1 MSKIIRIILNTMM
14 IATSIVMLSSGMTVL
29 ADDSGTLNGDVT
41 WSYSDS
47 NQTLTISG
55 HGTIPGDTNNN
66 YYSNEWSSFYS
77 DIKKSCN

>member
-1 MSKIIRIILNTMM
+1 MM

-47 NQTLTISG
+47 DKTLTISG
-55 HGTIPGDTNNN
+55 HGTITDTDNN
-66 YYSNEWSSFYS
+66 YRGNEWSSFYS
-77 DIKKSCN
+77 DIKK